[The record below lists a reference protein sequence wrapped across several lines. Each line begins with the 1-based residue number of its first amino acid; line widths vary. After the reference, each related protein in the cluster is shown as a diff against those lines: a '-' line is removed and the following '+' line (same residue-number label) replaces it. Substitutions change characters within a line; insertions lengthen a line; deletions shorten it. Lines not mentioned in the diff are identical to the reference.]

1 MAVLSWGKPTVEFKK
16 TSDASGTWTPFG
28 EIVEDSSALEVT
40 EGELIQATEEG
51 GGVVDARRK
60 RNQYKFLFELFV
72 KKGDERPIADVDGV
86 IADNYAVRLTPEDDE
101 CEGFLLDKTNVT
113 VSESWTAANG
123 KRLRYTFDGIKPD
136 DKSAICKPYTKAQ

>member
-16 TSDASGTWTPFG
+16 TSDASGTWTAFG

-60 RNQYKFLFELFV
+60 RNQYKFSFELFV

-86 IADNYAVRLTPEDDE
+86 IADNYSVRLTPEDDE

-113 VSESWTAANG
+113 VTESWTAANG

-136 DKSAICKPYTKAQ
+136 DKSAICKPYTKAK